1 MKLDVINANLVN
13 SLRTLKQDQND
24 ATSASM
30 LYTRL
35 GSTGM
40 QVSRIC
46 LGTMSFGDSE
56 EWMVEIDKARPIV
69 KRALDLGV
77 NFFDTA
83 NVYSNG
89 RSEEIVGELLKD
101 HRDDVVIATKV
112 RLKVGE
118 RPNGEG
124 LSRYHIM
131 GQIKKSL
138 KRLRTDRIDLYQTHR
153 WDYSTPI
160 EETLLTLNDLVRQ
173 GLVNYIG
180 TSSMFTWQLAK
191 ALAASDLL
199 GITRF
204 VSMQNH
210 YNLCYREE
218 EREMIPFCKDQDI
231 ALVPWSP
238 LARGF
243 LTGRYKRGEKA
254 DTPRYRSDKYF
265 AERFFKPEDFDVL
278 ESVEEIAKEKGVS
291 VSQIAIAWLLHMGVS
306 APIIGATKVEHLEEA
321 VGSLDVKLSSDDMKR
336 LEEPYKPH
344 RIIGP
349 LPVPEPM
356 KSA

>member
-1 MKLDVINANLVN
+1 MQH
-13 SLRTLKQDQND
+13 SQ
-24 ATSASM
+24 
-30 LYTRL
+30 L
-35 GSTGM
+35 GPTGL

-46 LGTMSFGDSE
+46 LGTMSFGNSE
-56 EWMVEIDKARPIV
+56 EWMIEIDKVKPIV

-101 HRDDVVIATKV
+101 RRDDVVIATKV

-118 RPNGEG
+118 GPNTEG
-124 LSRYHIM
+124 LSRYHVM
-131 GQIKKSL
+131 EQVKKSL

-160 EETLLTLNDLVRQ
+160 EETLLALNDLVRQ
-173 GLVNYIG
+173 GMVNYIG
-180 TSSMFTWQLAK
+180 TSSMFAWQFAK
-191 ALAASDLL
+191 ALAASDQLR
-199 GITRF
+199 IARF

-218 EREMIPFCKDQDI
+218 EREMIPFCKDQGT
-231 ALVPWSP
+231 ALIPWSP

-243 LTGRYKRGEKA
+243 LSGRYKRSGKA
-254 DTPRYRSDKYF
+254 DSPRYRSDKYF

-278 ESVEEIAKEKGVS
+278 ECVEEIAKEKGVS
-291 VSQIAIAWLLHMGVS
+291 VSQIALAWLLHKGVS
-306 APIIGATKVEHLEEA
+306 APIIGATKVEHVEDA
-321 VGSLDVKLSSDDMKR
+321 VSSLDVKLSSDDMKR

-344 RIIGP
+344 RVIGP
-349 LPVPEPM
+349 LPIPSP
-356 KSA
+356 

>member
-1 MKLDVINANLVN
+1 
-13 SLRTLKQDQND
+13 
-24 ATSASM
+24 M

-35 GSTGM
+35 GLTGLE
-40 QVSRIC
+40 VSRIC
-46 LGTMSFGDSE
+46 LGTMSFGNSE
-56 EWMVEIDKARPIV
+56 EWMVEIDKARPIL

-101 HRDDVVIATKV
+101 HRDEVVIATKV

-118 RPNGEG
+118 GPNSEG
-124 LSRYHIM
+124 LSKYHIM
-131 GQIKKSL
+131 GQVKKSL
-138 KRLRTDRIDLYQTHR
+138 RRLRTDRIDLYQTHR
-153 WDYSTPI
+153 WDYSTPV
-160 EETLLTLNDLVRQ
+160 EETLLALNDLVRQ
-173 GLVNYIG
+173 GIVNYIG
-180 TSSMFTWQLAK
+180 TSSMFTWQFAK

-199 GITRF
+199 GIARF

-218 EREMIPFCKDQDI
+218 EQEMIPFCKDQGI
-231 ALVPWSP
+231 ALIPWSP

-243 LTGRYKRGEKA
+243 LTGRYKRGGKT
-254 DTPRYRSDKYF
+254 DTARYRSDKYF
-265 AERFFKPEDFDVL
+265 ADRFFRPEDFDVA
-278 ESVEEIAKEKGVS
+278 ERTVEIAKEKAVT
-291 VSQIAIAWLLHMGVS
+291 VSQIALAWLLHKGVC
-306 APIIGATKVEHLEEA
+306 APIIGATKVEHLEDA
-321 VGSLDVKLSSDDMKR
+321 VGSLDVKLSPDDMKR

-349 LPVPEPM
+349 LPVPEPA
-356 KSA
+356 S

>member
-1 MKLDVINANLVN
+1 MQY
-13 SLRTLKQDQND
+13 SQ
-24 ATSASM
+24 
-30 LYTRL
+30 L
-35 GSTGM
+35 GSSGL

-46 LGTMSFGDSE
+46 LGTMSFGNSE
-56 EWMVEIDKARPIV
+56 EWMIEIDKARPIV

-83 NVYSNG
+83 NVYSHG
-89 RSEEIVGELLKD
+89 RSEEIVGELLND
-101 HRDDVVIATKV
+101 HRDHVVIATKV

-118 RPNGEG
+118 GPNSEG

-131 GQIKKSL
+131 GQVKKSL
-138 KRLRTDRIDLYQTHR
+138 ERLQTDRIDLYQTHR

-160 EETLLTLNDLVRQ
+160 KETLLTLNDLTRR

-180 TSSMFTWQLAK
+180 TSSMFAWQFAK

-199 GITRF
+199 GIARF
-204 VSMQNH
+204 VTMQNH

-218 EREMIPFCKDQDI
+218 EREMIPFCKDQEI
-231 ALVPWSP
+231 ALIPWSP

-243 LTGRYKRGEKA
+243 LTGRYKRGGKA

-278 ESVEEIAKEKGVS
+278 ERVEEIAKEKGAL
-291 VSQIAIAWLLHMGVS
+291 VSQIALAWLLHKGVS
-306 APIIGATKVEHLEEA
+306 APIVGATKVEHLEDA
-321 VGSLDVKLSSDDMKR
+321 VSSLDVKLSSDDMKR

-349 LPVPEPM
+349 LPIPEPVY
-356 KSA
+356 